1 MELGKGALEGLGLV
15 ALDKLPKLPSSLCTA
30 WILQF
35 SRFSLVGI
43 LNTIVGYGAF
53 LILLGHA
60 NYMIALILAHFI
72 GVCHSY
78 VWNRHWTFKSRG
90 IKTNEFLR
98 FNSVYLVV
106 LAVNALALAFLVE
119 GLGIRPE
126 IGQLIALPIV
136 TVISFTGHKHWSF
149 REKREGR

>member
-1 MELGKGALEGLGLV
+1 M
-15 ALDKLPKLPSSLCTA
+15 ALDKLPGSLCTA

-53 LILLGHA
+53 LILLGHV

-78 VWNRHWTFKSRG
+78 VWNRRWTFKSRG

-98 FNSVYLVV
+98 FNSVYLAV
-106 LAVNALALAFLVE
+106 LAVNALTLAFLVE
-119 GLGIRPE
+119 WLGIRPE
-126 IGQLIALPIV
+126 IGQLIALPVV

-149 REKREGR
+149 KKKGKNQ